1 MTRVLV
7 VDDNHDI
14 VLTMAELLRAEGH
27 EAEAC
32 FGGKE
37 ATECVAWYD
46 RM

>member
-1 MTRVLV
+1 VLV

-32 FGGKE
+32 FGGKRPLN
-37 ATECVAWYD
+37 ASRGTTGC
-46 RM
+46 